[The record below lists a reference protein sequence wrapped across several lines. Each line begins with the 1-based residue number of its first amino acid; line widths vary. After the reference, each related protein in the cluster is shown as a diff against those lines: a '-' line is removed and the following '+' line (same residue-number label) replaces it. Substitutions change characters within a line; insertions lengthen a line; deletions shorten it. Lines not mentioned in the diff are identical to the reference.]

1 MACTSHAS
9 SNAELAAKINS
20 VLSTA
25 DETPPLQLWNTVLGI
40 LKEYNMPYELEAMDP
55 NMLLP
60 HPKNRGGSMLHPF
73 NSHKVGLKVKKAGAD
88 FKELT
93 KQLALRSAL
102 ILALQRSSLLS
113 MHTWL
118 KHVEFFNNYYPL
130 ML

>member
-25 DETPPLQLWNTVLGI
+25 DETPPLQLWNTILDI
-40 LKEYNMPYELEAMDP
+40 LKEYNVPYELEAVDP
-55 NMLLP
+55 KMLLP

-93 KQLALRSAL
+93 KARCWEVSPDPGIVKEQFAVNAHLAETCNR
-102 ILALQRSSLLS
+102 
-113 MHTWL
+113 HFL
-118 KHVEFFNNYYPL
+118 KQ
-130 ML
+130 